1 MSVPL
6 KRNTAGQ
13 IVYVALFDGSD
24 IVMTPTIQAGDIQV
38 SLDGAVFNNPATL
51 PSATPAASGQVQI
64 PLAIGETN
72 AVHIG
77 VRGHDAVGAEWDD
90 FYYSIFT
97 STSTIG
103 EIATAVA
110 GVCSCVTEWFAKS
123 ISVLS
128 SIAEDTVV
136 ITRGDTLIIP
146 FEGMGDITTCDNI
159 WFTVKGDKD
168 DADTAAD
175 IQIDKT
181 NGLLY
186 INGVDAQAA
195 GWAADG
201 SITVTDAVAG
211 DFTVRVEAVQTAKIG
226 VCSRNW
232 YDVQVRWL
240 DATVST
246 VGKGLARIIGDLT
259 RATS

>member
-77 VRGHDAVGAEWDD
+77 IRGHDAVGAEWDD

-110 GVCSCVTEWFAKS
+110 GVCSCVTEWFAKTVS
-123 ISVLS
+123 TLS
-128 SIAEDTVV
+128 TLVTGEVTIV
-136 ITRGDTLIIP
+136 RGDTLILQ
-146 FEGMGDITTCDNI
+146 FEGIGDITLRDNI

-168 DADTAAD
+168 DADTGAD
-175 IQIDKT
+175 IQIDED

-195 GWAADG
+195 GWVADA

-211 DFTVRVEAVQTAKIG
+211 DLTVRLEAVQSAKITT
-226 VCSRNW
+226 CSRNW
-232 YDVQVRWL
+232 YDLQVLWL
-240 DATVST
+240 DGTVST
-246 VGKGLARIIGDLT
+246 LSKGIARVIGDLT

>member
-24 IVMTPTIQAGDIQV
+24 IVTTPTIAAGDIQV
-38 SLDGAVFNNPATL
+38 SLDGGAFNNMVTL
-51 PSATPAASGQVQI
+51 PSETPAASGQVQI
-64 PLAIGETN
+64 PLDQTETD
-72 AVHIG
+72 ATHVGI
-77 VRGHDAVGAEWDD
+77 RGIDQAGAEWDD

-97 STSTIG
+97 SASTLADL
-103 EIATAVA
+103 ATAIA
-110 GVCSCVTEWFAKS
+110 AVCSCVTGWFAKTVS
-123 ISVLS
+123 IISTLVTG
-128 SIAEDTVV
+128 EVT
-136 ITRGDTLIIP
+136 ITRGDTLVLP
-146 FEGMGDITTCDNI
+146 FEDIGDITTRDNI
-159 WFTVKGDKD
+159 WFTVKSDKD
-168 DADTAAD
+168 DEDTAAD
-175 IQIDKT
+175 IQIDED

-211 DFTVRVEAVQTAKIG
+211 DLTVRLEAVQSAKITT
-226 VCSRNW
+226 CSRNW
-232 YDVQVRWL
+232 YDLQVLWL
-240 DATVST
+240 DGTVST
-246 VGKGLARIIGDLT
+246 LSKGIARVIGDLT